1 MDRVAAQA
9 LSTGG
14 FIVDHGPLWPRP
26 VPRRRVPSMVRRRPP
41 AGLHRQQSTR
51 KPPRGLP
58 RRRRR
63 HTGTDSIFARVVGP
77 GGFEPPAHGLR
88 VRCSTRLSY
97 EPIEN
102 FRCVDT
108 SCHAES
114 SADRPLQGRHTQ
126 LSTGLH
132 SIAPSARERPVRP
145 VPAPRRASG
154 ALHVQLVRLGRVLHD
169 ELEPGRA
176 VAPHQFGDRLLRH
189 HPLGVGNADF
199 KQATPLGRKG
209 RFV

>member
-1 MDRVAAQA
+1 M
-9 LSTGG
+9 
-14 FIVDHGPLWPRP
+14 DHGPLWPRP
-26 VPRRRVPSMVRRRPP
+26 VPRRRVPSMDRRRPP

-97 EPIEN
+97 EPIGN
-102 FRCVDT
+102 FRCVGT

-114 SADRPLQGRHTQ
+114 SADRPVQGRHTQ

-132 SIAPSARERPVRP
+132 SIAPSARERPTSPPCARATAGLGGATRP
-145 VPAPRRASG
+145 ARPPRPRA
-154 ALHVQLVRLGRVLHD
+154 A
-169 ELEPGRA
+169 
-176 VAPHQFGDRLLRH
+176 
-189 HPLGVGNADF
+189 
-199 KQATPLGRKG
+199 
-209 RFV
+209 